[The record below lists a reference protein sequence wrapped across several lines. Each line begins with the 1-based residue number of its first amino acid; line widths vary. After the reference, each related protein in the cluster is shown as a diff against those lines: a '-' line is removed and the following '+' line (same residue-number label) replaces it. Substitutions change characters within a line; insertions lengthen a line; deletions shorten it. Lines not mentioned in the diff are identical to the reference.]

1 MQISAP
7 CSPWRNC
14 ESVQFWDSMPIWIHW
29 SSVHDSNGVPVRSTF
44 SPKPFGMFAAAFAI
58 TTAAWSTSIDQSR
71 SVVTFH
77 CDVFAF
83 S

>member
-1 MQISAP
+1 M
-7 CSPWRNC
+7 NC
-14 ESVQFWDSMPIWIHW
+14 DSVQFWPSIASSTH
-29 SSVHDSNGVPVRSTF
+29 SFSVHFAKGDPDRSTA
-44 SPKPFGMFAAAFAI
+44 SPKNFTSSRFISLRANAS
-58 TTAAWSTSIDQSR
+58 WSTGVDQSR